1 VEALCI
7 EMGEVRKVGGV
18 RDSLACATRLPGTLV
33 ISDKKSFQS
42 TLVMLDDCLCVT
54 RGIQYE
60 TIYRLGVA
68 QPCRWRSGRGR
79 SRPGRAYLQSKQ
91 LPTIEFMTTLRHYL

>member
-33 ISDKKSFQS
+33 NLKLTKFELHWKQQGLGFVDTTK
-42 TLVMLDDCLCVT
+42 CL
-54 RGIQYE
+54 
-60 TIYRLGVA
+60 L
-68 QPCRWRSGRGR
+68 
-79 SRPGRAYLQSKQ
+79 
-91 LPTIEFMTTLRHYL
+91 